1 MSIKILIDAGH
12 YGKYNPYNVLLPTI
26 RYSEAQMAWTLQG
39 LLKTELEAYGIE
51 VCTTRT
57 DQNTDL
63 KVAERGKMAAGYDL
77 LVSLH
82 SNACEDTSVNRA
94 VVCCYQ
100 DLNWTDIDDTSVA
113 VGKVFGQTVKE
124 VMGLPSYQIFQL
136 KANTDRDRNG
146 VKDDEYYGILYGAR
160 LVNVPAVIVEHS
172 FHTNKM
178 SAKWLSN
185 SENLKALAKA
195 EAAAVAKF
203 FGVGGFVGDA
213 NGDGV
218 VNSLDAAQIL
228 KHDAGLTE
236 LTDEQL
242 AKADINGDGK
252 VNSLDAALILKCDAG
267 LNKTQ

>member
-1 MSIKILIDAGH
+1 MFKILLDAGH

-82 SNACEDTSVNRA
+82 SNACEDASVSRA

-100 DLNWTDIDDTSVA
+100 DIDWTDIDDISVA
-113 VGKVFGQTVKE
+113 VGKVLGQTVKE

-136 KANTDRDRNG
+136 KANTDRDKNG

-160 LVNVPAVIVEHS
+160 LVGVPAVIVEHS

-195 EAAAVAKF
+195 EAAAIA
-203 FGVGGFVGDA
+203 GFYSLRVLGDV
-213 NGDGV
+213 NGDGKSNSLDAAQV
-218 VNSLDAAQIL
+218 LKYDANLIDLSDEQKARADVNGDGEVNSLDAAKIL
-228 KHDAGLTE
+228 REDAG
-236 LTDEQL
+236 
-242 AKADINGDGK
+242 I
-252 VNSLDAALILKCDAG
+252 
-267 LNKTQ
+267 